1 MPTRLYSFSMSLKF
15 NLLHCLVMDIDLLA
29 KMIRDVVLEKDEVA
43 LPGLG
48 VFVAEFVPA
57 SFSDKGFTINPPYK
71 RLTFRQE
78 VNAGDDTLIRMYAEA
93 NNIGEDAA
101 ARIVNDFLSG
111 LKDILMVRKSVVFP
125 ELGKLRATRENNFFF
140 IADENLDIYPEGFG
154 LEPVSLK
161 THQEAVSEVAETIAG
176 LRSILEPE
184 TASGTDIASESETP
198 PASETVLEA
207 DSAPESENA
216 AEPEA
221 EPVVGAAAASGIA
234 LQTESEDEPMEVAEE
249 GVSGDDAEGESVV
262 ETGSEAA
269 EEAVEDAAGESAE
282 EAAGEAEDSCAEGDA
297 EQSGTNAEDTM
308 EIAEETVEE
317 FAEESAAETESEPAE
332 ETAAA
337 EEESAEEP
345 AGESEEE
352 PAEDHAG
359 EDAAATSGPETE
371 NDFGLM
377 PPLDIQIEET
387 DSDAEAA
394 PLADA
399 DLDVQSGRD
408 SETVGHEV
416 LSEILVIEDNSKAME
431 DNAGEIE
438 DNGEATGESS
448 SAIGDDANT
457 PSRSSRFW
465 KTFRIIAVTLAV
477 LAILALAA
485 FIILS
490 RVAPDFIDRI
500 LYSPEEL
507 DIVRQM
513 TSGR

>member
-1 MPTRLYSFSMSLKF
+1 
-15 NLLHCLVMDIDLLA
+15 MDIDLLA

-101 ARIVNDFLSG
+101 ARIVNDFLAG
-111 LKDILMVRKSVVFP
+111 LKDILMVRKAVVFP

-308 EIAEETVEE
+308 EIAEETAEE
-317 FAEESAAETESEPAE
+317 SAEESAAETESEPAE

-345 AGESEEE
+345 AEE
-352 PAEDHAG
+352 PAAE
-359 EDAAATSGPETE
+359 AASATSGPEKD
-371 NDFGLM
+371 NDFGII

-387 DSDAEAA
+387 DPDAEAA

-399 DLDVQSGRD
+399 DLALHPGQD
-408 SETVGHEV
+408 SEPVSQEF
-416 LSEILVIEDNSKAME
+416 LSEILVIEDN
-431 DNAGEIE
+431 
-438 DNGEATGESS
+438 
-448 SAIGDDANT
+448 ANE

-513 TSGR
+513 TSVR

>member
-1 MPTRLYSFSMSLKF
+1 MPIWLYSFSILLKF
-15 NLLHCLVMDIDLLA
+15 NLLHYLVMDIDLLA

-269 EEAVEDAAGESAE
+269 EEAAEDAVGESAE
-282 EAAGEAEDSCAEGDA
+282 EAAEQAAGEAEDSCAEGDA

-308 EIAEETVEE
+308 EIAEETAEE
-317 FAEESAAETESEPAE
+317 SAEESAAETESEPAE

-345 AGESEEE
+345 AED
-352 PAEDHAG
+352 PAAE
-359 EDAAATSGPETE
+359 AASATSGPEKD
-371 NDFGLM
+371 NDFGII

-387 DSDAEAA
+387 DPDAEAA

-399 DLDVQSGRD
+399 DLALHSGQD
-408 SETVGHEV
+408 SGPVGQEF
-416 LSEILVIEDNSKAME
+416 LSEILVIEDN
-431 DNAGEIE
+431 
-438 DNGEATGESS
+438 
-448 SAIGDDANT
+448 ANE

-513 TSGR
+513 TSVR

>member
-15 NLLHCLVMDIDLLA
+15 NLLHYLVMDIDLLA

-101 ARIVNDFLSG
+101 ARIVNDFLAG
-111 LKDILMVRKSVVFP
+111 LKDILMVRKAVVFP

-308 EIAEETVEE
+308 EIAEETAEE
-317 FAEESAAETESEPAE
+317 SAEESAAETESEPAE

-345 AGESEEE
+345 AEE
-352 PAEDHAG
+352 PAAEA
-359 EDAAATSGPETE
+359 AAATSGPEKD
-371 NDFGLM
+371 NDFGII

-387 DSDAEAA
+387 DPDAEAA

-399 DLDVQSGRD
+399 DLALHPGQDSGPV
-408 SETVGHEV
+408 SQEF
-416 LSEILVIEDNSKAME
+416 LSEILVIEDN
-431 DNAGEIE
+431 
-438 DNGEATGESS
+438 
-448 SAIGDDANT
+448 ANE

-490 RVAPDFIDRI
+490 RVAPDFIDKI

-513 TSGR
+513 TTVR

>member
-1 MPTRLYSFSMSLKF
+1 MPNRLYSFSILLKF
-15 NLLHCLVMDIDLLA
+15 NLLHYLVMDIDLLA

-101 ARIVNDFLSG
+101 ARIVNDFLAG
-111 LKDILMVRKSVVFP
+111 LKDILMVRKAVVFP

-282 EAAGEAEDSCAEGDA
+282 ESAEEAAGEAEDSCAEGDA

-308 EIAEETVEE
+308 EIAEETAEE
-317 FAEESAAETESEPAE
+317 SAEESAAETESEPAE

-345 AGESEEE
+345 AEE
-352 PAEDHAG
+352 PAAEA
-359 EDAAATSGPETE
+359 AAATSGPEKD
-371 NDFGLM
+371 NDFGII

-387 DSDAEAA
+387 DPDAEAA

-399 DLDVQSGRD
+399 DLALHPGQD
-408 SETVGHEV
+408 SEPVSQEF
-416 LSEILVIEDNSKAME
+416 LSEILVIEDN
-431 DNAGEIE
+431 
-438 DNGEATGESS
+438 
-448 SAIGDDANT
+448 ANE

>member
-15 NLLHCLVMDIDLLA
+15 NLLHYLVMDIDLLA

-111 LKDILMVRKSVVFP
+111 LKDILMVRKAVVFP

-216 AEPEA
+216 AEPEV
-221 EPVVGAAAASGIA
+221 EPVVVAAAASGIA

-282 EAAGEAEDSCAEGDA
+282 EAAEQAAGEAEDSCAEGDA

-308 EIAEETVEE
+308 EIAEETAEE
-317 FAEESAAETESEPAE
+317 SAEESAAETESEPAE

-345 AGESEEE
+345 AEE
-352 PAEDHAG
+352 PAAEA
-359 EDAAATSGPETE
+359 AAATSGPEKD
-371 NDFGLM
+371 NDFGII

-387 DSDAEAA
+387 DPDAEAA

-399 DLDVQSGRD
+399 DLALHPGQD
-408 SETVGHEV
+408 SEPVSQEF
-416 LSEILVIEDNSKAME
+416 LSQILVIEDN
-431 DNAGEIE
+431 
-438 DNGEATGESS
+438 
-448 SAIGDDANT
+448 ANE

-513 TSGR
+513 TSVR

>member
-15 NLLHCLVMDIDLLA
+15 NLLHYLVMDIDLLA

-101 ARIVNDFLSG
+101 ARIVNDFLAG
-111 LKDILMVRKSVVFP
+111 LKDILMVRKAVVFP

-221 EPVVGAAAASGIA
+221 EPVVVAAAASGIA

-269 EEAVEDAAGESAE
+269 EEAVEDAAEESAE
-282 EAAGEAEDSCAEGDA
+282 ESAEQAAGEAEDSCAEGDA

-337 EEESAEEP
+337 EEEST
-345 AGESEEE
+345 EE
-352 PAEDHAG
+352 PAEDP
-359 EDAAATSGPETE
+359 AAEAASATSGPEKD
-371 NDFGLM
+371 NDFGII

-387 DSDAEAA
+387 DPDAEAA

-399 DLDVQSGRD
+399 DLALHPGQD
-408 SETVGHEV
+408 SEPVSQEF
-416 LSEILVIEDNSKAME
+416 LSEILVIEDN
-431 DNAGEIE
+431 
-438 DNGEATGESS
+438 
-448 SAIGDDANT
+448 ANE

-513 TSGR
+513 TSVR

>member
-15 NLLHCLVMDIDLLA
+15 NLLHYLVMDIDLLA

-111 LKDILMVRKSVVFP
+111 LKDILMVRKAVVFP

-216 AEPEA
+216 AEPEV
-221 EPVVGAAAASGIA
+221 EPVVVAAAASGIA

-269 EEAVEDAAGESAE
+269 EEAVEDAAEESAE
-282 EAAGEAEDSCAEGDA
+282 ESAEQAAGEAEDSCAEGDA

-345 AGESEEE
+345 AEESTEE
-352 PAEDHAG
+352 PAE
-359 EDAAATSGPETE
+359 EPAAEAPSATSEPEKD
-371 NDFGLM
+371 NDFGII

-387 DSDAEAA
+387 DPDAEAA

-399 DLDVQSGRD
+399 DLALHPGQD
-408 SETVGHEV
+408 SEPVSQEF
-416 LSEILVIEDNSKAME
+416 LSEILVIEDN
-431 DNAGEIE
+431 
-438 DNGEATGESS
+438 
-448 SAIGDDANT
+448 ANE

-513 TSGR
+513 TSSR

>member
-15 NLLHCLVMDIDLLA
+15 NLLHYLVMDIDLLA

-111 LKDILMVRKSVVFP
+111 LKDILMVRKAVVFP

-282 EAAGEAEDSCAEGDA
+282 EAAEQAADGCAEGDA
-297 EQSGTNAEDTM
+297 EQSGANAEEAM
-308 EIAEETVEE
+308 EIAEDTVDEN
-317 FAEESAAETESEPAE
+317 AEESAAEIEPEPVE

-345 AGESEEE
+345 AEE
-352 PAEDHAG
+352 PAAE
-359 EDAAATSGPETE
+359 AASATSGPEKD
-371 NDFGLM
+371 NDFGII

-387 DSDAEAA
+387 DPDAEAA

-399 DLDVQSGRD
+399 DLALHPGQD
-408 SETVGHEV
+408 SEPVSQEF
-416 LSEILVIEDNSKAME
+416 LSEILVIEDN
-431 DNAGEIE
+431 
-438 DNGEATGESS
+438 
-448 SAIGDDANT
+448 ANE

-513 TSGR
+513 TSVR

>member
-15 NLLHCLVMDIDLLA
+15 NLLHYLVMDIDLLA

-111 LKDILMVRKSVVFP
+111 LKDILMVRKAVVFP

-234 LQTESEDEPMEVAEE
+234 LQSESEDEPMEVAEE

-269 EEAVEDAAGESAE
+269 EDAVGESAE
-282 EAAGEAEDSCAEGDA
+282 QSAGEAEDSCAEGDA

-308 EIAEETVEE
+308 EIAEETAEE
-317 FAEESAAETESEPAE
+317 SAEESAAETESEPAE

-345 AGESEEE
+345 AEE
-352 PAEDHAG
+352 PAAEA
-359 EDAAATSGPETE
+359 AAATSGPEKD
-371 NDFGLM
+371 NDFGII

-387 DSDAEAA
+387 DPDAEAA

-399 DLDVQSGRD
+399 DLALHPGQD
-408 SETVGHEV
+408 SEPVSQEF
-416 LSEILVIEDNSKAME
+416 LSEILVIEDN
-431 DNAGEIE
+431 
-438 DNGEATGESS
+438 
-448 SAIGDDANT
+448 ANE

>member
-1 MPTRLYSFSMSLKF
+1 MSLKF
-15 NLLHCLVMDIDLLA
+15 NLLHYLVMDIDLLA

-111 LKDILMVRKSVVFP
+111 LKDILMVRKAVVFP

-216 AEPEA
+216 AEPEV
-221 EPVVGAAAASGIA
+221 EPVVVADAASGIA
-234 LQTESEDEPMEVAEE
+234 LQSESEDEPMEVAEE
-249 GVSGDDAEGESVV
+249 GVSGDDAE
-262 ETGSEAA
+262 
-269 EEAVEDAAGESAE
+269 GESAE

-308 EIAEETVEE
+308 EIAEETAEE
-317 FAEESAAETESEPAE
+317 SAEESAAETESEPAE

-345 AGESEEE
+345 AEE
-352 PAEDHAG
+352 PAAEA
-359 EDAAATSGPETE
+359 AAATSGPEKD
-371 NDFGLM
+371 NDFGII

-387 DSDAEAA
+387 DPDAEAA

-399 DLDVQSGRD
+399 DLALHPGQD
-408 SETVGHEV
+408 SEPVSQEF
-416 LSEILVIEDNSKAME
+416 LSEILVIEDN
-431 DNAGEIE
+431 
-438 DNGEATGESS
+438 
-448 SAIGDDANT
+448 ANE

>member
-15 NLLHCLVMDIDLLA
+15 NLLHYLVMDIDLLA

-111 LKDILMVRKSVVFP
+111 LKDILMVRKAVVFP

-216 AEPEA
+216 AEPEV
-221 EPVVGAAAASGIA
+221 EPVVVAAAASGIA

-269 EEAVEDAAGESAE
+269 EEAVEDAAEESAE
-282 EAAGEAEDSCAEGDA
+282 ESAEQAAGEAEDSCAEGDA

-345 AGESEEE
+345 AEE
-352 PAEDHAG
+352 PAAEA
-359 EDAAATSGPETE
+359 AAATSGPEKD
-371 NDFGLM
+371 NDFGII

-387 DSDAEAA
+387 DPDAEAA

-399 DLDVQSGRD
+399 DLALHPGQD
-408 SETVGHEV
+408 SEPVSQEF
-416 LSEILVIEDNSKAME
+416 LSEILVIEDN
-431 DNAGEIE
+431 
-438 DNGEATGESS
+438 
-448 SAIGDDANT
+448 ANE

-513 TSGR
+513 TSVR

>member
-15 NLLHCLVMDIDLLA
+15 NLLHYLVMDIDLLA

-111 LKDILMVRKSVVFP
+111 LKDILMVRKAVVFP

-345 AGESEEE
+345 AEE
-352 PAEDHAG
+352 PAAEA
-359 EDAAATSGPETE
+359 AAATSGPEKD
-371 NDFGLM
+371 NDFGII

-387 DSDAEAA
+387 DPDAEAA

-399 DLDVQSGRD
+399 DLALHPGQD
-408 SETVGHEV
+408 SEPVSQEF
-416 LSEILVIEDNSKAME
+416 LSEILVIEDNGKAIE
-431 DNAGEIE
+431 DNANE
-438 DNGEATGESS
+438 
-448 SAIGDDANT
+448 

-490 RVAPDFIDRI
+490 RVAPDFIDKI

>member
-15 NLLHCLVMDIDLLA
+15 NLLHYLVMDIDLLA

-111 LKDILMVRKSVVFP
+111 LKDILMVRKAVVFP

-216 AEPEA
+216 AEPEV

-269 EEAVEDAAGESAE
+269 EEAAEDAVGESAE
-282 EAAGEAEDSCAEGDA
+282 QSAGEAEDSCAEGDA

-308 EIAEETVEE
+308 EIAEETAEE
-317 FAEESAAETESEPAE
+317 SAEESAAETESEPAE

-345 AGESEEE
+345 AEE
-352 PAEDHAG
+352 PAAEA
-359 EDAAATSGPETE
+359 AAATSGPEKD
-371 NDFGLM
+371 NDFGII

-387 DSDAEAA
+387 DPDAEAA

-399 DLDVQSGRD
+399 DLALHPGQD
-408 SETVGHEV
+408 SEPVSQEF
-416 LSEILVIEDNSKAME
+416 LSEILVIEDN
-431 DNAGEIE
+431 
-438 DNGEATGESS
+438 
-448 SAIGDDANT
+448 ANE

>member
-15 NLLHCLVMDIDLLA
+15 NLLHYLVMDIDLLA

-71 RLTFRQE
+71 RLSFRQE

-111 LKDILMVRKSVVFP
+111 LKDILMVRKAVVFP

-216 AEPEA
+216 AEPEV
-221 EPVVGAAAASGIA
+221 EPVVVAAAASGIA

-269 EEAVEDAAGESAE
+269 EEAAEDAVGESAE
-282 EAAGEAEDSCAEGDA
+282 EAAEQAAGEAEDSCAEGDA

-337 EEESAEEP
+337 EEEST
-345 AGESEEE
+345 EE
-352 PAEDHAG
+352 PAEDP
-359 EDAAATSGPETE
+359 AAEAASATSGPEKD
-371 NDFGLM
+371 NDFGII

-387 DSDAEAA
+387 DPDAEAA

-399 DLDVQSGRD
+399 DLALHPGQD
-408 SETVGHEV
+408 SEPVSQEF
-416 LSEILVIEDNSKAME
+416 LSEILVIEDN
-431 DNAGEIE
+431 
-438 DNGEATGESS
+438 
-448 SAIGDDANT
+448 ANE

-513 TSGR
+513 TSVR

>member
-15 NLLHCLVMDIDLLA
+15 NLLHYLVMDIDLLA

-111 LKDILMVRKSVVFP
+111 LKDILMVRKAVVFP

-269 EEAVEDAAGESAE
+269 EEAAEDAVGESAE
-282 EAAGEAEDSCAEGDA
+282 EAAEQAAGEAEDSCAEGDA

-337 EEESAEEP
+337 EEEST
-345 AGESEEE
+345 EE
-352 PAEDHAG
+352 PAEDP
-359 EDAAATSGPETE
+359 AAEAASATSGPEKD
-371 NDFGLM
+371 NDFGII

-387 DSDAEAA
+387 DPDAEAA

-399 DLDVQSGRD
+399 DLALHPGQD
-408 SETVGHEV
+408 SEPVSQEF
-416 LSEILVIEDNSKAME
+416 LSEILVIEDN
-431 DNAGEIE
+431 
-438 DNGEATGESS
+438 
-448 SAIGDDANT
+448 ANE

-513 TSGR
+513 TSVR

>member
-15 NLLHCLVMDIDLLA
+15 NLLHYLVMDIDLLA

-249 GVSGDDAEGESVV
+249 GVLGDDAEGESVV

-282 EAAGEAEDSCAEGDA
+282 ESAEESAGEAEDSCAEGDA

-308 EIAEETVEE
+308 EIAEETAEE
-317 FAEESAAETESEPAE
+317 SVEESAAETESEPAE
-332 ETAAA
+332 ETAAV

-345 AGESEEE
+345 AEE
-352 PAEDHAG
+352 PAAEA
-359 EDAAATSGPETE
+359 AAATSGPEKD
-371 NDFGLM
+371 NDFGII

-399 DLDVQSGRD
+399 DLALHPGQD
-408 SETVGHEV
+408 SEPVSQEF
-416 LSEILVIEDNSKAME
+416 LSEILVIEDNGKAIE
-431 DNAGEIE
+431 DNANE
-438 DNGEATGESS
+438 
-448 SAIGDDANT
+448 

>member
-1 MPTRLYSFSMSLKF
+1 MPTWLYSFSMSLKF
-15 NLLHCLVMDIDLLA
+15 NLLHYLVMDIDLLA

-111 LKDILMVRKSVVFP
+111 LKDILMVRKAVVFP

-308 EIAEETVEE
+308 EIAEETAEE
-317 FAEESAAETESEPAE
+317 SAEESAAETESEPAE

-345 AGESEEE
+345 AEE
-352 PAEDHAG
+352 PAAEA
-359 EDAAATSGPETE
+359 AAATSGPEKD
-371 NDFGLM
+371 NDFGII

-387 DSDAEAA
+387 DPDAEAA

-399 DLDVQSGRD
+399 DLALHPGQD
-408 SETVGHEV
+408 SEPVSQEF
-416 LSEILVIEDNSKAME
+416 LSEILVIEDN
-431 DNAGEIE
+431 
-438 DNGEATGESS
+438 
-448 SAIGDDANT
+448 ANE

>member
-15 NLLHCLVMDIDLLA
+15 NLLHYLVMDIDLLA

-111 LKDILMVRKSVVFP
+111 LKDILMVRKAVVFP

-216 AEPEA
+216 AEPEV
-221 EPVVGAAAASGIA
+221 EPVVVAAAASGIA

-269 EEAVEDAAGESAE
+269 EEAAEDAVGESAE
-282 EAAGEAEDSCAEGDA
+282 EAAEQAAGEAEDSCAEGDA

-337 EEESAEEP
+337 EEEST
-345 AGESEEE
+345 EE
-352 PAEDHAG
+352 PAEDP
-359 EDAAATSGPETE
+359 AAEAASATSGPEKD
-371 NDFGLM
+371 NDFGII

-387 DSDAEAA
+387 DPDAEAA

-399 DLDVQSGRD
+399 DLALHPGQD
-408 SETVGHEV
+408 SEPVSQEF
-416 LSEILVIEDNSKAME
+416 LSEILVIEDN
-431 DNAGEIE
+431 
-438 DNGEATGESS
+438 
-448 SAIGDDANT
+448 ANE

>member
-1 MPTRLYSFSMSLKF
+1 MPTRLYSFSILLKF
-15 NLLHCLVMDIDLLA
+15 NLLHYLVMDIDLLA

-111 LKDILMVRKSVVFP
+111 LKDILMVRKAVVFP

-161 THQEAVSEVAETIAG
+161 THQEAVSELAETIAG

-234 LQTESEDEPMEVAEE
+234 LQTESEDEPMEVTED

-262 ETGSEAA
+262 ETGSESAEKAA
-269 EEAVEDAAGESAE
+269 EQAADG
-282 EAAGEAEDSCAEGDA
+282 CAEGDA
-297 EQSGTNAEDTM
+297 EQSGANAEEAM
-308 EIAEETVEE
+308 EIAEDTVDEN
-317 FAEESAAETESEPAE
+317 AEESAAEIEPEPAE
-332 ETAAA
+332 EIAAA

-345 AGESEEE
+345 AEESAEEPVEE
-352 PAEDHAG
+352 PAAEA
-359 EDAAATSGPETE
+359 AAATSGPEKD
-371 NDFGLM
+371 NDFGII

-416 LSEILVIEDNSKAME
+416 LSEILVIEDNSKAIE

-438 DNGEATGESS
+438 DNGEAIGESS
-448 SAIGDDANT
+448 SAIGDNANE

-513 TSGR
+513 TSVR

>member
-15 NLLHCLVMDIDLLA
+15 NLLHYLVMDIDLLA

-111 LKDILMVRKSVVFP
+111 LKDILMVRKAVVFP

-221 EPVVGAAAASGIA
+221 EPVVGADAASGIA
-234 LQTESEDEPMEVAEE
+234 LQSESEDEPMEVAEE

-308 EIAEETVEE
+308 EIAEETAEE
-317 FAEESAAETESEPAE
+317 SAEESAAETESEPAE

-345 AGESEEE
+345 AEE
-352 PAEDHAG
+352 PAAEA
-359 EDAAATSGPETE
+359 AAATSGPEKD
-371 NDFGLM
+371 NDFGII

-387 DSDAEAA
+387 DPDAEAA

-399 DLDVQSGRD
+399 DLALHPGQD
-408 SETVGHEV
+408 SEPVSQEF
-416 LSEILVIEDNSKAME
+416 LSEILVIEDN
-431 DNAGEIE
+431 
-438 DNGEATGESS
+438 
-448 SAIGDDANT
+448 ANE

-490 RVAPDFIDRI
+490 RVAPDFIDKI

>member
-1 MPTRLYSFSMSLKF
+1 MPNWLCSFSILLKF
-15 NLLHCLVMDIDLLA
+15 NLLHYLVMDIDLLA

-111 LKDILMVRKSVVFP
+111 LKDILMVRKAVVFP

-269 EEAVEDAAGESAE
+269 EEAAEDAVGESAE
-282 EAAGEAEDSCAEGDA
+282 EAAEEAAEQAAGEAEDSCAEGDA

-308 EIAEETVEE
+308 EIAEETAEE
-317 FAEESAAETESEPAE
+317 SAEESAAETESEPAE

-345 AGESEEE
+345 AEE
-352 PAEDHAG
+352 PAAEA
-359 EDAAATSGPETE
+359 AAATSGPEKD
-371 NDFGLM
+371 NDFGII

-387 DSDAEAA
+387 DPDAEAA

-399 DLDVQSGRD
+399 DLALHPGQD
-408 SETVGHEV
+408 SEPVSQEF
-416 LSEILVIEDNSKAME
+416 LSEILVIEDN
-431 DNAGEIE
+431 
-438 DNGEATGESS
+438 
-448 SAIGDDANT
+448 ANE

>member
-1 MPTRLYSFSMSLKF
+1 
-15 NLLHCLVMDIDLLA
+15 MDIDLLA

-111 LKDILMVRKSVVFP
+111 LKDILMVRKAVVFP

-345 AGESEEE
+345 AED
-352 PAEDHAG
+352 PAAE
-359 EDAAATSGPETE
+359 AASATSGPEKD
-371 NDFGLM
+371 NDFGII

-387 DSDAEAA
+387 DPDAEAA

-399 DLDVQSGRD
+399 DLALHPGQD
-408 SETVGHEV
+408 SEPVSQEF
-416 LSEILVIEDNSKAME
+416 LSEILVIEDNGKAIE
-431 DNAGEIE
+431 DNANE
-438 DNGEATGESS
+438 
-448 SAIGDDANT
+448 

-490 RVAPDFIDRI
+490 RVAPDFIDKI

>member
-15 NLLHCLVMDIDLLA
+15 NLLHYLVMDIDLLA

-282 EAAGEAEDSCAEGDA
+282 EAEDSCAEGDA

-308 EIAEETVEE
+308 EIAEETAEE
-317 FAEESAAETESEPAE
+317 SAEESAAETESEPAE

-345 AGESEEE
+345 VEE
-352 PAEDHAG
+352 PAAEA
-359 EDAAATSGPETE
+359 AAATSGPEKD
-371 NDFGLM
+371 NDFGII

-387 DSDAEAA
+387 DPDAEAA

-399 DLDVQSGRD
+399 DLALHPGQD
-408 SETVGHEV
+408 SEPVSQEF
-416 LSEILVIEDNSKAME
+416 LSEILVIEDN
-431 DNAGEIE
+431 
-438 DNGEATGESS
+438 
-448 SAIGDDANT
+448 ANE

-490 RVAPDFIDRI
+490 RVAPDFIDKI

>member
-15 NLLHCLVMDIDLLA
+15 NLLHYLVMDIDLLA

-111 LKDILMVRKSVVFP
+111 LKDILMVRKAVVFP

-216 AEPEA
+216 AEPEV
-221 EPVVGAAAASGIA
+221 EPVVVAAAASGIA

-269 EEAVEDAAGESAE
+269 EEAAEDAVGESAE
-282 EAAGEAEDSCAEGDA
+282 EAAEQAAGEAEDSCAEGDA
-297 EQSGTNAEDTM
+297 EQSVTIAEDTM

-317 FAEESAAETESEPAE
+317 FAEESTAETESEPAE

-345 AGESEEE
+345 AED
-352 PAEDHAG
+352 PAAEA
-359 EDAAATSGPETE
+359 AAATSGPEKD
-371 NDFGLM
+371 NDFGII

-387 DSDAEAA
+387 DPDAEAA

-399 DLDVQSGRD
+399 DLALHPGQD
-408 SETVGHEV
+408 SEPVSQEF
-416 LSEILVIEDNSKAME
+416 LSEILVIEDN
-431 DNAGEIE
+431 
-438 DNGEATGESS
+438 
-448 SAIGDDANT
+448 ANE

-513 TSGR
+513 TTVR

>member
-1 MPTRLYSFSMSLKF
+1 MPNWLCSFSILLKF
-15 NLLHCLVMDIDLLA
+15 NLLHYLVMDIDLLA

-111 LKDILMVRKSVVFP
+111 LKDILMVRKAVVFP

-282 EAAGEAEDSCAEGDA
+282 ESAEEAAGEAEDSCAEGDA

-308 EIAEETVEE
+308 EIAEETAEE
-317 FAEESAAETESEPAE
+317 SAEESAAETESEPAE

-345 AGESEEE
+345 AEE
-352 PAEDHAG
+352 PAAEA
-359 EDAAATSGPETE
+359 AAATSGPEKD
-371 NDFGLM
+371 NDFGII

-387 DSDAEAA
+387 DPDAEAA

-399 DLDVQSGRD
+399 DLALHPGQD
-408 SETVGHEV
+408 SEPVSQEF
-416 LSEILVIEDNSKAME
+416 LSEILVIEDN
-431 DNAGEIE
+431 
-438 DNGEATGESS
+438 
-448 SAIGDDANT
+448 ANE

-513 TSGR
+513 TSVR

>member
-15 NLLHCLVMDIDLLA
+15 NLLHYLVMDIDLLA

-111 LKDILMVRKSVVFP
+111 LKDILMVRKAVVFP

-207 DSAPESENA
+207 DSAPASENA

-262 ETGSEAA
+262 ETGSE
-269 EEAVEDAAGESAE
+269 SAE
-282 EAAGEAEDSCAEGDA
+282 QSAGEAEDGCAEGDA

-308 EIAEETVEE
+308 EIAEETAEE
-317 FAEESAAETESEPAE
+317 SAEESAAETESEPAE

-345 AGESEEE
+345 AEE
-352 PAEDHAG
+352 PAAEA
-359 EDAAATSGPETE
+359 AAATSGPEKD
-371 NDFGLM
+371 NDFGII

-387 DSDAEAA
+387 DPDAEAA

-399 DLDVQSGRD
+399 DLALHPGQD
-408 SETVGHEV
+408 SEPVSQEF
-416 LSEILVIEDNSKAME
+416 LSEILVIEDN
-431 DNAGEIE
+431 
-438 DNGEATGESS
+438 
-448 SAIGDDANT
+448 ANE

-490 RVAPDFIDRI
+490 RVAPDFIDKI

-513 TSGR
+513 TSVR

>member
-15 NLLHCLVMDIDLLA
+15 NLLHYLVMDIDLLA

-111 LKDILMVRKSVVFP
+111 LKDILMVRKAVVFP

-221 EPVVGAAAASGIA
+221 EPVVVAAAASGIA

-269 EEAVEDAAGESAE
+269 EEAVEDAVGESAE
-282 EAAGEAEDSCAEGDA
+282 QFAGEAEDSCAEGDA

-345 AGESEEE
+345 AEE
-352 PAEDHAG
+352 PAAEA
-359 EDAAATSGPETE
+359 AAATSGPEKD
-371 NDFGLM
+371 NDFGII

-387 DSDAEAA
+387 DPDAEAA

-399 DLDVQSGRD
+399 DLALHPGQD
-408 SETVGHEV
+408 SEPVSQEF
-416 LSEILVIEDNSKAME
+416 LSEILVIEDN
-431 DNAGEIE
+431 
-438 DNGEATGESS
+438 
-448 SAIGDDANT
+448 ANE

-490 RVAPDFIDRI
+490 RVAPDFIDKI

-513 TSGR
+513 TTVR

>member
-15 NLLHCLVMDIDLLA
+15 NLLHYLVMDIDLLA

-111 LKDILMVRKSVVFP
+111 LKDILMVRKAVVFP

-216 AEPEA
+216 AEPEV
-221 EPVVGAAAASGIA
+221 EPVVVAAAASGIA

-308 EIAEETVEE
+308 EIAEETAEE
-317 FAEESAAETESEPAE
+317 SAEESAAETESEPAE

-337 EEESAEEP
+337 EEESAEE
-345 AGESEEE
+345 SVEE
-352 PAEDHAG
+352 PAAEA
-359 EDAAATSGPETE
+359 AAATSGPEKD
-371 NDFGLM
+371 NDFGII

-387 DSDAEAA
+387 DPDAEAA

-399 DLDVQSGRD
+399 DLALHPGQD
-408 SETVGHEV
+408 SEPVSQEF
-416 LSEILVIEDNSKAME
+416 LSEILVIEDN
-431 DNAGEIE
+431 
-438 DNGEATGESS
+438 
-448 SAIGDDANT
+448 ANE

-490 RVAPDFIDRI
+490 RVAPDFIDKI

-513 TSGR
+513 TSVR

>member
-15 NLLHCLVMDIDLLA
+15 NLLHYLVMDIDLLA

-48 VFVAEFVPA
+48 VFVDEFVPA

-111 LKDILMVRKSVVFP
+111 LKDILMVRKAVVFP

-221 EPVVGAAAASGIA
+221 EPVVVADAASGIA
-234 LQTESEDEPMEVAEE
+234 LQYESEDEPMEVAEE

-269 EEAVEDAAGESAE
+269 EEAVEDAAEESAE
-282 EAAGEAEDSCAEGDA
+282 ESAEQAAGEAEDSCAEGDA

-308 EIAEETVEE
+308 EIAEETAEE
-317 FAEESAAETESEPAE
+317 SAEESAAETESEPAE

-345 AGESEEE
+345 AEE
-352 PAEDHAG
+352 PAAEA
-359 EDAAATSGPETE
+359 AAATSGPEKD
-371 NDFGLM
+371 NDFGII

-387 DSDAEAA
+387 DPDAEAA

-399 DLDVQSGRD
+399 DLALHPGQD
-408 SETVGHEV
+408 SEPVSQEF
-416 LSEILVIEDNSKAME
+416 LSEILVIEDN
-431 DNAGEIE
+431 
-438 DNGEATGESS
+438 
-448 SAIGDDANT
+448 ANE

-513 TSGR
+513 TSVR

>member
-1 MPTRLYSFSMSLKF
+1 
-15 NLLHCLVMDIDLLA
+15 MDIDLLA

-111 LKDILMVRKSVVFP
+111 LKDILMVRKAVVFP

-161 THQEAVSEVAETIAG
+161 THQEAVSEVAETMAG
-176 LRSILEPE
+176 LRSILEPDN
-184 TASGTDIASESETP
+184 ASGTDIAPESETP
-198 PASETVLEA
+198 PAPETAPESESVPASETVLEA

-216 AEPEA
+216 AEPEV
-221 EPVVGAAAASGIA
+221 EPVVVAAAASGIA

-282 EAAGEAEDSCAEGDA
+282 EAAEQAADGCAEGDA

-345 AGESEEE
+345 VEE
-352 PAEDHAG
+352 PAAEA
-359 EDAAATSGPETE
+359 AAATSGPEKD
-371 NDFGLM
+371 NDFGII

-387 DSDAEAA
+387 DPDAEAA

-399 DLDVQSGRD
+399 DLALHPGQD
-408 SETVGHEV
+408 SEPVSQEF
-416 LSEILVIEDNSKAME
+416 LSEILVIEDNGKAIE

-438 DNGEATGESS
+438 DNGEAIGESS
-448 SAIGDDANT
+448 SAIGDNANE

-513 TSGR
+513 TSVR

>member
-15 NLLHCLVMDIDLLA
+15 NLLHYLVMDIDLLA

-161 THQEAVSEVAETIAG
+161 THQEAVSEVAETMAG
-176 LRSILEPE
+176 LRSILDPD
-184 TASGTDIASESETP
+184 TASGTDIAPESEAV

-216 AEPEA
+216 AEPEV
-221 EPVVGAAAASGIA
+221 EPVVVAAAASGIA

-282 EAAGEAEDSCAEGDA
+282 EAAEQAAEQAADGCAEGDA

-345 AGESEEE
+345 AEE
-352 PAEDHAG
+352 PAAEA
-359 EDAAATSGPETE
+359 AAATSGPEKD
-371 NDFGLM
+371 NDFGII

-387 DSDAEAA
+387 DPDAEAA

-399 DLDVQSGRD
+399 DLALHPGQD
-408 SETVGHEV
+408 SEPVSQEF
-416 LSEILVIEDNSKAME
+416 LSEILVIEDN
-431 DNAGEIE
+431 
-438 DNGEATGESS
+438 
-448 SAIGDDANT
+448 ANE

-513 TSGR
+513 TSVR

>member
-15 NLLHCLVMDIDLLA
+15 NLLHYLVMDIDLLA

-57 SFSDKGFTINPPYK
+57 SFSDKGFTISPPYK

-111 LKDILMVRKSVVFP
+111 LKDILMVRKAVVFP

-216 AEPEA
+216 AEPEV

-282 EAAGEAEDSCAEGDA
+282 ESAEEAAGEAEDSCAEGDA

-308 EIAEETVEE
+308 EIAEETAEE
-317 FAEESAAETESEPAE
+317 SAEESAAETESEPAE

-345 AGESEEE
+345 AEE
-352 PAEDHAG
+352 PAAEA
-359 EDAAATSGPETE
+359 AAATSGPEKD
-371 NDFGLM
+371 NDFGII

-387 DSDAEAA
+387 DPDAEAA

-399 DLDVQSGRD
+399 DLALHPGQD
-408 SETVGHEV
+408 SEPVSQEF
-416 LSEILVIEDNSKAME
+416 LSEILVIEDN
-431 DNAGEIE
+431 
-438 DNGEATGESS
+438 
-448 SAIGDDANT
+448 ANE

>member
-1 MPTRLYSFSMSLKF
+1 MPNWLYSFSILLKF
-15 NLLHCLVMDIDLLA
+15 NLLHYLVMDIDLLA

-111 LKDILMVRKSVVFP
+111 LKDILMVRKAVVFP

-269 EEAVEDAAGESAE
+269 EEAVEDAAEEAAE
-282 EAAGEAEDSCAEGDA
+282 QAAGEAEDSCAEGDA

-308 EIAEETVEE
+308 EIAEETAEE
-317 FAEESAAETESEPAE
+317 SAEESAAETESEPAE

-345 AGESEEE
+345 AEE
-352 PAEDHAG
+352 PAAEA
-359 EDAAATSGPETE
+359 AAATSGPEKD
-371 NDFGLM
+371 NDFGII

-387 DSDAEAA
+387 DPDAEAA

-399 DLDVQSGRD
+399 DLALHPGQD
-408 SETVGHEV
+408 SEPVSQEF
-416 LSEILVIEDNSKAME
+416 LSEILVIEDN
-431 DNAGEIE
+431 
-438 DNGEATGESS
+438 
-448 SAIGDDANT
+448 ANE

>member
-15 NLLHCLVMDIDLLA
+15 NLLHYLVMDIDLLA

-101 ARIVNDFLSG
+101 ARIVNDFLAG
-111 LKDILMVRKSVVFP
+111 LKDILMVRKAVVFP

-216 AEPEA
+216 AEPEV
-221 EPVVGAAAASGIA
+221 EPVVVAAAASGIA

-282 EAAGEAEDSCAEGDA
+282 ESAEQSAGEAEDSCAEGDA

-308 EIAEETVEE
+308 EIAEETAEE
-317 FAEESAAETESEPAE
+317 SAEESAAETESEPAE

-345 AGESEEE
+345 AEE
-352 PAEDHAG
+352 PAAEA
-359 EDAAATSGPETE
+359 AAATSGPEKD
-371 NDFGLM
+371 NDFGII

-387 DSDAEAA
+387 DPDAEAA

-399 DLDVQSGRD
+399 DLALHPGQD
-408 SETVGHEV
+408 SEPVSQEF
-416 LSEILVIEDNSKAME
+416 LSEILVIEDN
-431 DNAGEIE
+431 
-438 DNGEATGESS
+438 
-448 SAIGDDANT
+448 ANE

>member
-15 NLLHCLVMDIDLLA
+15 NLLHYLVMDIDLLA

-111 LKDILMVRKSVVFP
+111 LKDILMVRKAVVFP
-125 ELGKLRATRENNFFF
+125 GLGKLRATRENNFFF

-282 EAAGEAEDSCAEGDA
+282 EAAEQAAEQAADGCAEGDA

-308 EIAEETVEE
+308 EIAEETAEE
-317 FAEESAAETESEPAE
+317 SAEESAAETESEPAE

-345 AGESEEE
+345 AEE
-352 PAEDHAG
+352 PAAEA
-359 EDAAATSGPETE
+359 AAATSGPEKD
-371 NDFGLM
+371 NDFGII

-387 DSDAEAA
+387 DPDAEAA

-399 DLDVQSGRD
+399 DLALHPGQD
-408 SETVGHEV
+408 SEPVSQEF
-416 LSEILVIEDNSKAME
+416 LSEILVIEDN
-431 DNAGEIE
+431 
-438 DNGEATGESS
+438 
-448 SAIGDDANT
+448 ANE

>member
-15 NLLHCLVMDIDLLA
+15 NLLHYLVMDIDLLA

-101 ARIVNDFLSG
+101 ARIVNDFLAG
-111 LKDILMVRKSVVFP
+111 LKDILMVRKAVVFP

-216 AEPEA
+216 AEPDVD
-221 EPVVGAAAASGIA
+221 PVVVAAAASGIA

-249 GVSGDDAEGESVV
+249 GVLGDDAEGESVV

-269 EEAVEDAAGESAE
+269 EEAAEEAAGESAE
-282 EAAGEAEDSCAEGDA
+282 QAAGEAEDSCAEGDA

-308 EIAEETVEE
+308 EIAEETAEE
-317 FAEESAAETESEPAE
+317 SAEESAAETESEPAE

-345 AGESEEE
+345 AEE
-352 PAEDHAG
+352 PAAEA
-359 EDAAATSGPETE
+359 AAATSGPEKD
-371 NDFGLM
+371 NDFGII

-387 DSDAEAA
+387 DPDAEAA

-399 DLDVQSGRD
+399 DLALHPGQD
-408 SETVGHEV
+408 SEPVSQEF
-416 LSEILVIEDNSKAME
+416 LSEILVIEDN
-431 DNAGEIE
+431 
-438 DNGEATGESS
+438 
-448 SAIGDDANT
+448 ANE

-477 LAILALAA
+477 LAILVLAA

-490 RVAPDFIDRI
+490 RVAPDFIDKI

>member
-15 NLLHCLVMDIDLLA
+15 NLLHYLVMDIDLLA

-111 LKDILMVRKSVVFP
+111 LKDILMVRKAVVFP

-216 AEPEA
+216 AEPEV
-221 EPVVGAAAASGIA
+221 EPVVVAAAASGIA
-234 LQTESEDEPMEVAEE
+234 LQTESEDEPIEVAEE

-282 EAAGEAEDSCAEGDA
+282 EAAGEAEDSRAEDDA
-297 EQSGTNAEDTM
+297 EQSGANAEEAM
-308 EIAEETVEE
+308 EIAEDTVVEN
-317 FAEESAAETESEPAE
+317 AEESAAEIEPESAE

-345 AGESEEE
+345 AEE
-352 PAEDHAG
+352 PAAEA
-359 EDAAATSGPETE
+359 AAATSGPEKD
-371 NDFGLM
+371 NDFGII

-387 DSDAEAA
+387 DPDAEAA

-399 DLDVQSGRD
+399 DLALHPGQD
-408 SETVGHEV
+408 SEPVSQEF
-416 LSEILVIEDNSKAME
+416 LSEILVIEDN
-431 DNAGEIE
+431 
-438 DNGEATGESS
+438 
-448 SAIGDDANT
+448 ANE

-513 TSGR
+513 TTVR

>member
-15 NLLHCLVMDIDLLA
+15 NLLHYLVMDIDLLA

-71 RLTFRQE
+71 RLSFRQE

-111 LKDILMVRKSVVFP
+111 LKDILMVRKAVVFP

-216 AEPEA
+216 AEPEV
-221 EPVVGAAAASGIA
+221 EPVVVAAAASGIA

-269 EEAVEDAAGESAE
+269 EEAAEDAVGESAE
-282 EAAGEAEDSCAEGDA
+282 EAAEQAAGEAEDSCAEGDA

-337 EEESAEEP
+337 EEEST
-345 AGESEEE
+345 EE
-352 PAEDHAG
+352 PAEDP
-359 EDAAATSGPETE
+359 AAEAASATSGPEKD
-371 NDFGLM
+371 NDFGII

-387 DSDAEAA
+387 DPDAEAA

-399 DLDVQSGRD
+399 DLALHPGQD
-408 SETVGHEV
+408 SEPVSQEF
-416 LSEILVIEDNSKAME
+416 LSEILVIEDN
-431 DNAGEIE
+431 
-438 DNGEATGESS
+438 
-448 SAIGDDANT
+448 ANE

-490 RVAPDFIDRI
+490 RVAPDFIDKI

-513 TSGR
+513 TSVR

>member
-1 MPTRLYSFSMSLKF
+1 
-15 NLLHCLVMDIDLLA
+15 MDIDLLA

-101 ARIVNDFLSG
+101 ARIVNDFLAG
-111 LKDILMVRKSVVFP
+111 LKDILMVRKAVVFP

-282 EAAGEAEDSCAEGDA
+282 EAAEQAAGEAEDSCAEGDA

-308 EIAEETVEE
+308 EIAEETAEE
-317 FAEESAAETESEPAE
+317 SAEESAAETESEPAG
-332 ETAAA
+332 ETAAS

-345 AGESEEE
+345 AEE
-352 PAEDHAG
+352 PAAEA
-359 EDAAATSGPETE
+359 AAATSGPEKD
-371 NDFGLM
+371 NDFGII

-387 DSDAEAA
+387 DPDAEAA

-399 DLDVQSGRD
+399 DLALHPGQD
-408 SETVGHEV
+408 SEPVSQEF
-416 LSEILVIEDNSKAME
+416 LSEILVIEDN
-431 DNAGEIE
+431 
-438 DNGEATGESS
+438 
-448 SAIGDDANT
+448 ANE

-477 LAILALAA
+477 LAILVLAA